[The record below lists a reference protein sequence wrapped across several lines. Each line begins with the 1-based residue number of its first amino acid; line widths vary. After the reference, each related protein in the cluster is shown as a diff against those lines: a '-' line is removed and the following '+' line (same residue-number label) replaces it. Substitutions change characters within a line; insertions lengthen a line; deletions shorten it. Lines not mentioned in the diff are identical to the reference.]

1 MLDIA
6 KDILRECLFER
17 NNKRYLL
24 LFKFLSSD
32 YDGVVLRYHCFK
44 NHTCQM
50 IAADHS
56 MFLGSSK
63 KKKQLCY
70 TQILRLK
77 LTKILAKNMKSNECK
92 KIGMRT
98 QVS

>member
-32 YDGVVLRYHCFK
+32 YDGVVLRYHYFK

-56 MFLGSSK
+56 MFLGSLK
-63 KKKQLCY
+63 KKKTTLLY
-70 TQILRLK
+70 SNFE
-77 LTKILAKNMKSNECK
+77 TKIDKNIS
-92 KIGMRT
+92 
-98 QVS
+98 

>member
-32 YDGVVLRYHCFK
+32 YDGVVLRYHYFK

-63 KKKQLCY
+63 KKKTTLLY
-70 TQILRLK
+70 SNFE
-77 LTKILAKNMKSNECK
+77 TKIDKNIS
-92 KIGMRT
+92 
-98 QVS
+98 